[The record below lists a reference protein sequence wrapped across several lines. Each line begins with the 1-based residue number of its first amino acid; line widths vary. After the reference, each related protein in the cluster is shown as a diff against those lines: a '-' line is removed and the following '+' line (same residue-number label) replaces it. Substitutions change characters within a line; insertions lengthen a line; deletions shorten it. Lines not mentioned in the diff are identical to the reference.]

1 MTDVQTEPA
10 PKRAKR
16 DRVHRV
22 ADDIVSASSLAT
34 HLGMTRQSVQWL
46 TTEAIIE
53 RRSDGNYNQSASR
66 LKYIKHLR
74 SSTRTARS
82 LADSQHTAA
91 KAEMLRIKILQ
102 QQKKLVLRE
111 DCNALL
117 DEVCGIVLTHLSGMG
132 ARCSRDMVV
141 RRNIDA
147 VVHQVRTEL
156 AQVCTRMADE
166 RGEPPLDEQDCAAR
180 KAALR

>member
-1 MTDVQTEPA
+1 MTDVQTERA

-16 DRVHRV
+16 DKVHRV
-22 ADDIVSASSLAT
+22 ANIMSASSLAT

-117 DEVCGIVLTHLSGMG
+117 DEVCGIVLTHLSGLG
-132 ARCSRDMVV
+132 ARCSRDMMV
-141 RRNIDA
+141 RRTIDA
-147 VVHQVRTEL
+147 
-156 AQVCTRMADE
+156 
-166 RGEPPLDEQDCAAR
+166 RGASGAHRNGASLRQDGR
-180 KAALR
+180 